1 MPELDKELLKQIK
14 VHIKMAHIVVDA
26 IKEPKEYSL
35 YKAKENLSTSLAY
48 AEDYI
53 DELLATPSEED

>member
-26 IKEPKEYSL
+26 IKEPEEYNL
-35 YKAKENLSTSLAY
+35 YKAKEKLSTSLAY
-48 AEDYI
+48 AEDFI
-53 DELLATPSEED
+53 DELLSASCEED

>member
-26 IKEPKEYSL
+26 IKEPGEYAL
-35 YKAKENLSTSLAY
+35 YKAKENLSESLAY
-48 AEDYI
+48 AENYI
-53 DELLATPSEED
+53 DELLEALSEE